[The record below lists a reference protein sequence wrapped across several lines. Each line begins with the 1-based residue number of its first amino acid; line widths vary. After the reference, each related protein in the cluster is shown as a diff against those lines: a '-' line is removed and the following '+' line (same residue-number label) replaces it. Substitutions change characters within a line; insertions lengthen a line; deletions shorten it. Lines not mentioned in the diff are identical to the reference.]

1 MENIFKQVQQ
11 MTIQMKKI
19 QNELAKKSVTAS
31 VGGGMVEVTANGQK
45 EIISIKIEKELINPK
60 EKQMLE
66 DLVCAGVNAAL
77 AKTNELVGA
86 ELTKL
91 TGGMNI
97 LGLLKG
103 LG

>member
-11 MTIQMKKI
+11 MTTQVKKI
-19 QNELAKKSVTAS
+19 QETLAKKSVTAT

-77 AKTNELVGA
+77 AKTNELA
-86 ELTKL
+86 ATEMTKL

-103 LG
+103 LT